1 MTLHVRKGIAAE
13 ALRVFAECRA
23 RLRDEL
29 GASPSSDIERLHLAI
44 LRGS

>member
-1 MTLHVRKGIAAE
+1 MTLHVRKGNAAE